1 MVDKPQKIGKYEVKS
16 LLGEGGIG
24 AVYAGYDPDIQR
36 RVAIK
41 ILHPHLTTGKVGEE
55 LLTRFKRE
63 AISAAKCIHPNIV
76 SILEYGEHQNKP
88 YIIMEYVD
96 GVSVHKLIKHRL
108 KHGRGISL
116 RRSLQIISQLLKA
129 LHTAHG
135 LNIVHRDVKA
145 SNVLI
150 LGGSGHIKLTDFGMA
165 RLMENS
171 DLTMIGSFMGTP
183 RYMAP
188 ELRFGLE
195 ADARADVFS
204 AARLFLELLKMMP
217 DNSPFHR
224 SRLTEIVDMPP
235 GNRIDYSAAYP
246 TALIPVVTKG
256 LEVDREKRYQTVLEF
271 MQAIKRALPNLQSK
285 VASSSRQAAS
295 VVPKSVQNYSP
306 SEDELDSMTTLL
318 TDIVGPSATIIM
330 EEHETKSTSAN
341 NLAIEISKEIPQ
353 QEKQVEFLKRW
364 EVMSISRRN
373 RTSMNRRALI
383 NRDELNSM
391 TNLLTDIVGPSATI
405 IMAEHETRSTSA
417 SNLAAEISKEIP
429 EQEKQA
435 EFLKRWEMMSVSRR
449 ALINNKMPDISPDKT
464 RLHDLSE
471 EAPGRT
477 GNDFMHYIG
486 KVAKTWLRHDR

>member
-1 MVDKPQKIGKYEVKS
+1 MGEKPQTIGKYEIKS

-24 AVYAGYDPDIQR
+24 VVYEGYDPDIQR

-41 ILHPHLTTGKVGEE
+41 VLHPHLISGQAGEE
-55 LLTRFKRE
+55 LLSRFKRE
-63 AISAAKCIHPNIV
+63 AISAARCIHPNV
-76 SILEYGEHQNKP
+76 VGILEYGQHDDKP
-88 YIIMEYVD
+88 FIIMEYVN
-96 GVSVHKLIKHRL
+96 GISVHRLIKHRL

-116 RRSLQIISQLLKA
+116 RRSLSITSQLLGA

-150 LGGSGHIKLTDFGMA
+150 LNKGGRIKLTDFGMA
-165 RLMENS
+165 RITENS

-217 DNSPFHR
+217 DSSPFHC
-224 SRLTEIVDMPP
+224 SRLPEIVNMPP
-235 GNRIDYSAAYP
+235 GNRIDYSTTYP

-271 MQAIKRALPNLQSK
+271 MQAIKRALPNLQQR
-285 VASSSRQAAS
+285 AATSSRPVAPVARE
-295 VVPKSVQNYSP
+295 PVQNFPP

-318 TDIVGPSATIIM
+318 TDIVGPIATIIM

-341 NLAIEISKEIPQ
+341 NLAIEISKEIPEQ
-353 QEKQVEFLKRW
+353 AKQE
-364 EVMSISRRN
+364 
-373 RTSMNRRALI
+373 
-383 NRDELNSM
+383 
-391 TNLLTDIVGPSATI
+391 
-405 IMAEHETRSTSA
+405 
-417 SNLAAEISKEIP
+417 
-429 EQEKQA
+429 

-449 ALINNKMPDISPDKT
+449 ALINKKESDTSSNKAMSRPLREEEPD
-464 RLHDLSE
+464 
-471 EAPGRT
+471 RT

-486 KVAKTWLRHDR
+486 TVAKTWLRHHR

>member
-1 MVDKPQKIGKYEVKS
+1 MVEKPQKIGKYEVRS

-41 ILHPHLTTGKVGEE
+41 ILHPHLTSGKVGEE
-55 LLTRFKRE
+55 LLVRFKRE

-76 SILEYGEHQNKP
+76 SILEYGQHENKP

-108 KHGRGISL
+108 KNGRGISL
-116 RRSLQIISQLLKA
+116 RRSVHIISQLLKA

-150 LGGSGHIKLTDFGMA
+150 LSESGRIKLTDFGMA
-165 RLMENS
+165 RIMENS

-188 ELRFGLE
+188 ELRLGFE
-195 ADARADVFS
+195 VDSRADVFS
-204 AARLFLELLKMMP
+204 AARLFLELLKMVP
-217 DNSPFHR
+217 DSSPFHR
-224 SRLTEIVDMPP
+224 SKLPEIINMPP
-235 GNRIDYSAAYP
+235 GNRIDYSAVYP

-271 MQAIKRALPNLQSK
+271 MQAIKRALPNLQQKAVPSSGQ
-285 VASSSRQAAS
+285 VAMVA
-295 VVPKSVQNYSP
+295 PKSVKDFP
-306 SEDELDSMTTLL
+306 ASEDELDSMTILL
-318 TDIVGPSATIIM
+318 ADFIGPVATMIM

-341 NLAIEISKEIPQ
+341 NLAMEISKEIPQ
-353 QEKQVEFLKRW
+353 QEMQV
-364 EVMSISRRN
+364 
-373 RTSMNRRALI
+373 
-383 NRDELNSM
+383 
-391 TNLLTDIVGPSATI
+391 
-405 IMAEHETRSTSA
+405 
-417 SNLAAEISKEIP
+417 
-429 EQEKQA
+429 

-449 ALINNKMPDISPDKT
+449 ALINKKRSDNSSNKTIPRPLPGAMPYRI
-464 RLHDLSE
+464 
-471 EAPGRT
+471 
-477 GNDFMHYIG
+477 GNDFAQYIG
-486 KVAKTWLRHDR
+486 KIAKTMLRHYR

>member
-1 MVDKPQKIGKYEVKS
+1 MGEKPKKIGKYEVKS

-55 LLTRFKRE
+55 LLARFKRE

-76 SILEYGEHQNKP
+76 SILEYGQHENKP

-116 RRSLQIISQLLKA
+116 RRSVQIISQLLKA

-150 LGGSGHIKLTDFGMA
+150 LSGSGHIKLTDFGMA

-188 ELRFGLE
+188 ELRLGFE
-195 ADARADVFS
+195 VDSRADVFS
-204 AARLFLELLKMMP
+204 AARLFLELLKMVP
-217 DNSPFHR
+217 DSSPFHR
-224 SRLTEIVDMPP
+224 SRLTEIINMPP
-235 GNRIDYSAAYP
+235 GNRIDYSADYP

-271 MQAIKRALPNLQSK
+271 MQAIKRALPNLQQKTVISPGQ
-285 VASSSRQAAS
+285 VAT
-295 VVPKSVQNYSP
+295 VPRKSVKDFP
-306 SEDELDSMTTLL
+306 ASEDELDSMTILL
-318 TDIVGPSATIIM
+318 ADFIGPVATIIM

-341 NLAIEISKEIPQ
+341 NLAMEISKEIPQ
-353 QEKQVEFLKRW
+353 QEMQV
-364 EVMSISRRN
+364 
-373 RTSMNRRALI
+373 
-383 NRDELNSM
+383 
-391 TNLLTDIVGPSATI
+391 
-405 IMAEHETRSTSA
+405 
-417 SNLAAEISKEIP
+417 
-429 EQEKQA
+429 

-449 ALINNKMPDISPDKT
+449 ALINKKKLDNFPVRT
-464 RLHDLSE
+464 LSRPLQD
-471 EAPGRT
+471 ALPYRI
-477 GNDFMHYIG
+477 GNDFAHYIG
-486 KVAKTWLRHDR
+486 KIAKTMLRH

>member
-55 LLTRFKRE
+55 LLARFKRE

-116 RRSLQIISQLLKA
+116 RRSVQIISQLLKA

-150 LGGSGHIKLTDFGMA
+150 LSGSGNIKLTDFGMA

-188 ELRFGLE
+188 ELRLGFE
-195 ADARADVFS
+195 VDSRADVFS
-204 AARLFLELLKMMP
+204 AARLFLELLKMVP
-217 DNSPFHR
+217 DSSPFHR
-224 SRLTEIVDMPP
+224 SRMTEIINMPP

-246 TALIPVVTKG
+246 TALIPVVIKG

-271 MQAIKRALPNLQSK
+271 MQAIKRALPNLEQKAVISPGR
-285 VASSSRQAAS
+285 VASVAQ
-295 VVPKSVQNYSP
+295 KSVKDTPASD
-306 SEDELDSMTTLL
+306 DELDSMTILL
-318 TDIVGPSATIIM
+318 ADFIGPVATIIM

-341 NLAIEISKEIPQ
+341 NLAMEISKEIPH
-353 QEKQVEFLKRW
+353 QEMQVEFLKRW
-364 EVMSISRRN
+364 EKMSI
-373 RTSMNRRALI
+373 
-383 NRDELNSM
+383 
-391 TNLLTDIVGPSATI
+391 
-405 IMAEHETRSTSA
+405 
-417 SNLAAEISKEIP
+417 
-429 EQEKQA
+429 
-435 EFLKRWEMMSVSRR
+435 SRR
-449 ALINNKMPDISPDKT
+449 ALINKNKLASSPDRT
-464 RLHDLSE
+464 MQRPLQ
-471 EAPGRT
+471 EALPYRI
-477 GNDFMHYIG
+477 GNDVANYIG
-486 KVAKTWLRHDR
+486 KIAKTMLRH

>member
-55 LLTRFKRE
+55 LLARFKRE

-108 KHGRGISL
+108 KHERGISL
-116 RRSLQIISQLLKA
+116 RRSVHIISQLLKA

-150 LGGSGHIKLTDFGMA
+150 LSGSGHIKLTDFGMA
-165 RLMENS
+165 RLLENS

-195 ADARADVFS
+195 ADVRADVFS

-224 SRLTEIVDMPP
+224 SRLPEIVDMPP
-235 GNRIDYSAAYP
+235 GNRIDYSATYP

-256 LEVDREKRYQTVLEF
+256 LEIDREKRHQTVLEF
-271 MQAIKRALPNLQSK
+271 MQSIKQALPNLQSK
-285 VASSSRQAAS
+285 AATSSRQVAS
-295 VVPKSVQNYSP
+295 VVPKSAQTYSP
-306 SEDELDSMTTLL
+306 SDDELDSMTTLL

-341 NLAIEISKEIPQ
+341 NLALEISKEIPQ

-364 EVMSISRRN
+364 EMMSVSRRA
-373 RTSMNRRALI
+373 SINRRAKI
-383 NRDELNSM
+383 NRNELNSM
-391 TNLLTDIVGPSATI
+391 KTLLTDIVGPSATI
-405 IMAEHETRSTSA
+405 IMAEHETKSISA
-417 SNLAAEISKEIP
+417 SKLAAEISKDIP
-429 EQEKQA
+429 EQEKQT
-435 EFLKRWEMMSVSRR
+435 EFLKRWEMMGLSRR
-449 ALINNKMPDISPDKT
+449 ALINKKISDISPDKT
-464 RLHDLSE
+464 RLHQLLE
-471 EAPGRT
+471 EAPART
-477 GNDFMHYIG
+477 GNDFVHYIG